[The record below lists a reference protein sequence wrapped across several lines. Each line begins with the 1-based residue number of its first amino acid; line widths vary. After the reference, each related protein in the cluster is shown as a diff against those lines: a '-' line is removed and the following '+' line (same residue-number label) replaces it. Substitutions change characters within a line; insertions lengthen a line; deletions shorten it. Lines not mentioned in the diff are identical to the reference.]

1 MPPHCPPRIYP
12 SSPRRDLVGGAF
24 WLAAGCVVTVLSWQM
39 DRMTQQGATLHTAP
53 GLWPGIVGALL
64 AVLGGALMLR
74 SRHRAQRIGWDAA
87 EPDETDYA
95 PLPGFALA
103 AAMFFVYALLL
114 VGRGLPFWLGTALF
128 VTAFV
133 FVFQLAQRKARQYRG
148 SRLRRRAPVRRADL
162 RRRHSAVRATLLR
175 AAALARRGTPSV
187 FDGLIAFGHSIWSF
201 CDPLSLGLVLLS
213 SLVGVIIGAL
223 PGLTATMGVALMTTL
238 TIKMPSNQAL
248 LVLIC
253 TYVGAIYGGS
263 RSAILLNIPGTPAS
277 AASCLD
283 GYALAKQGQAGRAMG
298 IATSGSVLGTLIGMF
313 FLALFT
319 PVLGNLALKFG
330 AYEFFWLA
338 LFGVIVAGTLTGN
351 DPLKGWIAGLI
362 GIFVATIGQEA
373 IYAYDRFSFGS
384 RDLAGGIQL
393 VPALVGAFGFAE
405 VLMAVR
411 ERPAPVKINPFDS
424 VIPKLKDVT
433 QYWRT
438 ILRSGVIGTFIGIL
452 PGVGEDVAAWSSYAA
467 AKRASKEKE
476 KFGKGSID
484 GLMAAETG
492 DNACVPGAV
501 IPVLTLAIPGSAP
514 AAVLMAAM
522 LIHGVRPGPMIMVE
536 APSFVYDVVAMMMFA
551 TIGILIYGLTLT
563 NLLIK
568 VLMVPKPIILPIIFV
583 LCVVGSYAISQ
594 RLFDVWVM
602 LAFGVLGYAL
612 RRLHYPVAPLVLGL
626 VLGDLMEK
634 GFRRGLVLSD
644 GDLTPFFTR
653 PISAVLWITIVLV
666 MLLKIPAVTRVFQ
679 QLTGRAAPRA
689 G

>member
-1 MPPHCPPRIYP
+1 M
-12 SSPRRDLVGGAF
+12 
-24 WLAAGCVVTVLSWQM
+24 
-39 DRMTQQGATLHTAP
+39 
-53 GLWPGIVGALL
+53 
-64 AVLGGALMLR
+64 
-74 SRHRAQRIGWDAA
+74 
-87 EPDETDYA
+87 
-95 PLPGFALA
+95 
-103 AAMFFVYALLL
+103 
-114 VGRGLPFWLGTALF
+114 
-128 VTAFV
+128 
-133 FVFQLAQRKARQYRG
+133 
-148 SRLRRRAPVRRADL
+148 
-162 RRRHSAVRATLLR
+162 
-175 AAALARRGTPSV
+175 
-187 FDGLIAFGHSIWSF
+187 FDGLIAFGHSLWSF
-201 CDPLSLGLVLLS
+201 LDPLSIGLILLS

-223 PGLTATMGVALMTTL
+223 PGLTATMGIALMTTL

-283 GYALAKQGQAGRAMG
+283 GHALAKQGLAGRAMG

-338 LFGVIVAGTLTGN
+338 LFGVVIAGTLTGN
-351 DPLKGWIAGLI
+351 DPLKGWIAGLV
-362 GIFVATIGQEA
+362 GIFTAAIGQEA
-373 IYAYDRFSFGS
+373 IYAYDRFTFGD
-384 RDLAGGIQL
+384 RNLAGGFQL
-393 VPALVGAFGFAE
+393 VPALVGAFGMAE
-405 VLMAVR
+405 LIMSVR
-411 ERPAPVKINPFDS
+411 EKPVPVKINPFDS
-424 VIPKLKDVT
+424 VIPKLADVT

-438 ILRSGVIGTFIGIL
+438 ILRSGIIGTFIGIL

-467 AKRASKEKE
+467 AKRVSKEKE

-501 IPVLTLAIPGSAP
+501 IPVLTLAVPGSAP

-522 LIHGVRPGPMIMVE
+522 LIHGVRPGPMIMIE
-536 APSFVYDVVAMMMFA
+536 APSFVYDVVAMMLFA
-551 TIGILIYGLTLT
+551 TLGILLYGLTLT
-563 NLLIK
+563 GFLIR

-583 LCVVGSYAISQ
+583 LCVVGSYAISS

-602 LAFGVLGYAL
+602 LGFGVLGYL
-612 RRLHYPVAPLVLGL
+612 MRLYKYPVAPLVLGM

-634 GFRRGLVLSD
+634 GARRGLVLSD

-653 PISAVLWITIVLV
+653 PISAALWITIAAVIL
-666 MLLKIPAVTRVFQ
+666 MKIPGLRDGIGRLFGRRASST
-679 QLTGRAAPRA
+679 TG
-689 G
+689 